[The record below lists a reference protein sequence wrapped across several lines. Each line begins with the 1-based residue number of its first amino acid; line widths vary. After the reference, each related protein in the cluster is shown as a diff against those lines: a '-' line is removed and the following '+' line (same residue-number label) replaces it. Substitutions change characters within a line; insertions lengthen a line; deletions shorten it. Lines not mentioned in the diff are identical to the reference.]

1 MMMMMMMMKISN
13 RRLIFGGEKSRQNL
27 LTRRT
32 FNELSSSSSGNHSSR
47 SREIAKQI
55 FCVLRDRDFYAPLKA
70 SLKPLFTTERKQHAT
85 QHPYEMFEFFLK
97 NRTKERN
104 ERSEKSDA

>member
-1 MMMMMMMMKISN
+1 MMMMMMMMMMKISN

-55 FCVLRDRDFYAPLKA
+55 FYVLRDCDFYAPLKA
-70 SLKPLFTTERKQHAT
+70 SLKPLFQSNNNTT
-85 QHPYEMFEFFLK
+85 QHPYEMFEFFS
-97 NRTKERN
+97 KEQNKR
-104 ERSEKSDA
+104 EKREI

>member
-1 MMMMMMMMKISN
+1 MMMMMMKISN

-55 FCVLRDRDFYAPLKA
+55 FYVLRDCDFYAPLKA
-70 SLKPLFTTERKQHAT
+70 SLKPLFQSNNNTT
-85 QHPYEMFEFFLK
+85 QHPYEMFEFFS
-97 NRTKERN
+97 KEQNKR
-104 ERSEKSDA
+104 EKREI

>member
-1 MMMMMMMMKISN
+1 MMMMMKISN
-13 RRLIFGGEKSRQNL
+13 RRLILGGEKSRQNL

-32 FNELSSSSSGNHSSR
+32 FNKLSSSSSGNHSSR

-55 FCVLRDRDFYAPLKA
+55 FYVLRYRDFYASESLSKA
-70 SLKPLFTTERKQHAT
+70 SLQTERKQHNT
-85 QHPYEMFEFFLK
+85 TPLGKCSNFFLK
-97 NRTKERN
+97 NRTKERK

>member
-1 MMMMMMMMKISN
+1 MMMKISN
-13 RRLIFGGEKSRQNL
+13 RRLILGGEKSRQNL

-55 FCVLRDRDFYAPLKA
+55 FYFLRYRDFYASESLSKA
-70 SLKPLFTTERKQHAT
+70 SLQTERKQHAT

-104 ERSEKSDA
+104 ERDLKRATLKP

>member
-1 MMMMMMMMKISN
+1 MMMMMMKISN
-13 RRLIFGGEKSRQNL
+13 RRLIMGGEKSRQNL

-55 FCVLRDRDFYAPLKA
+55 FYVLRDRDFYAPLKA
-70 SLKPLFTTERKQHAT
+70 SLKPLFKQSENNT
-85 QHPYEMFEFFLK
+85 QRNTPTKCSNFFLK

>member
-1 MMMMMMMMKISN
+1 MMKISN
-13 RRLIFGGEKSRQNL
+13 RQSLIMGGEKSRQNL

-55 FCVLRDRDFYAPLKA
+55 FCVLRDCDFYAPLKA
-70 SLKPLFTTERKQHAT
+70 SLKPLFQSNNNTT
-85 QHPYEMFEFFLK
+85 QHPYEMFEFFS
-97 NRTKERN
+97 KEQNKR
-104 ERSEKSDA
+104 EKREI